1 MLVGTYV
8 RQAKHVTVA
17 VHGYGAD
24 RQAPAAVVL
33 ERSERPGEAEVRLAC
48 EFDSL
53 AAALRHTEGLV
64 LSRAGLLGAEA
75 EALVGSPV
83 SPWLARRMF
92 SQPEAGRFV
101 HLSARPP
108 AGR

>member
-8 RQAKHVTVA
+8 RQATYVTVA
-17 VHGYGAD
+17 VHCCGAD
-24 RQAPAAVVL
+24 RGARAALVL

-53 AAALRHTEGLV
+53 AAALRHAEGLV

-75 EALVGSPV
+75 ETLVGSPV

-101 HLSARPP
+101 HLTARREP
-108 AGR
+108 G